1 MTYLSHGDVPL
12 SVSMTAV
19 STLLAPLMTPF
30 LTLVY
35 AGKTVDVNFWAMFVS
50 VLKVVFLPIIIGL
63 VVNHFFG
70 KFTEKAAKA
79 LPLVSTTAI
88 VMIVAAVVSVNS
100 DRLKTVGGLIV
111 VVVMLHNLLGYLTGY
126 LVAKA
131 LRLDTTK
138 CRAISIEVGMQNS
151 GLATSLAA
159 THFAQYP
166 LATVPGAVF
175 SVWHN
180 ISGALLAAFFNRR
193 SMKQAAKEKAEA

>member
-1 MTYLSHGDVPL
+1 MFL
-12 SVSMTAV
+12 SV
-19 STLLAPLMTPF
+19 LR
-30 LTLVY
+30 
-35 AGKTVDVNFWAMFVS
+35 
-50 VLKVVFLPIIIGL
+50 VVMLPIVLGL

-100 DRLKTVGGLIV
+100 ERLMTVGGLIV
-111 VVVMLHNLLGYLTGY
+111 AVVVCHNLLGYLTGY
-126 LVAKA
+126 LVAKV

-151 GLATSLAA
+151 GLATSLAT

-166 LATVPGAVF
+166 LAAVPGAVF

-180 ISGALLAAFFNRR
+180 ISGALLAGFFNYRTR
-193 SMKQAAKEKAEA
+193 KAQQAEAAGASETNASREDA